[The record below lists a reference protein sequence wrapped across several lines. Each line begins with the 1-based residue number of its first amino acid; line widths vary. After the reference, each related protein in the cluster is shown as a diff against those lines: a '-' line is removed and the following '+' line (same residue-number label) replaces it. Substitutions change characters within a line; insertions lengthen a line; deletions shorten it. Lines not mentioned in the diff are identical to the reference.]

1 MLVQKE
7 GTTRKITDPFM
18 RRSNSSMDEPSR
30 MTYSKPSKLDIGN
43 SKSFNKGAAKQK
55 SINFDEYFNPVL
67 GKPTVFGDLEVVNEA
82 VGMNQ
87 SYMQPTKAF
96 IKKQRTN

>member
-43 SKSFNKGAAKQK
+43 SKSFNKGAVAKQK

-82 VGMNQ
+82 IG
-87 SYMQPTKAF
+87 
-96 IKKQRTN
+96 